1 MVERSQNNDNDGY
14 STDMLKQNA
23 KSSQL
28 GFQFNEEEQEEPH
41 QEDEEL
47 LGTNLE
53 PDTGDNYLKMAVD
66 F

>member
-14 STDMLKQNA
+14 STDILKQNA

-53 PDTGDNYLKMAVD
+53 PDTCDNYLKMAVD